1 MDMSTEGTQ
10 RKVRGRKDADKQ
22 EAITQ
27 PDVINGRID
36 ELLRLYG
43 ASQSAGVEFSDAV
56 KAAAEASGYNVAA
69 IRKFVVARAGENFAD
84 KKRDL
89 QQQMELFDEVGE

>member
-1 MDMSTEGTQ
+1 MDMATEGTQ

-27 PDVINGRID
+27 PEVVSEKID
-36 ELLRLYG
+36 ELVRLYG

-69 IRKFVVARAGENFAD
+69 IRKFVVARAGENFAE

-89 QQQMELFDEVGE
+89 AQQLELFEECGE